1 MRVLSRLSF
10 AALLSVCA
18 FAGPASAIDVYVGQ
32 SPTCDVGSLSDA
44 LIVIASSGPG
54 PHTIHATNEV
64 TYASQALFV
73 TPVDLTIVG
82 EHGCD
87 DQTPD
92 MPTINGDGAHS
103 VITMSGSNNA
113 TLTLRNLTIRGGG
126 NDGSGGGLD
135 IRGAVNV
142 TLDGTIVRDNV
153 SDYGGGVYIENTVG
167 SSSGILLMLPGS
179 SIEANSATQLG
190 GGVYAPGGRVRMHAS
205 DTAVRDNASQDGGG
219 GLAIFGGELDVGK
232 YVDAAVDGTASGAVI
247 EGNSAGTVGGGV
259 YLFGNTAGLFA
270 NELIVQDN
278 YAQFAGGAIAAS
290 NGAYVLM
297 QRDYPNAASTFNCP
311 SSRECSRLSGNTAG
325 YGAPDTHGGAIALY
339 AGSRADIAQTLVR
352 NNIAADGSAAWVDAS
367 TLNMEGVLLSG
378 NRSFDTPTMGSGLIR
393 AVYLAPASP
402 PQLLLAFST
411 VVGNVETDS
420 NSVPWPA
427 NDIIA
432 QQNTVMSLHAVVFH
446 DSPYVPT
453 AYGPYTDDCIVRGS
467 GGGLDPY
474 GTHTRSAI
482 SNLPGFNLPD
492 LFDFRLRS
500 ESLLTDWCDANAYAP
515 HYRDLVLTPRC
526 IDDPRHPDA
535 YGTCDVGA
543 YESDHLFGNGVD

>member
-1 MRVLSRLSF
+1 
-10 AALLSVCA
+10 
-18 FAGPASAIDVYVGQ
+18 
-32 SPTCDVGSLSDA
+32 
-44 LIVIASSGPG
+44 
-54 PHTIHATNEV
+54 
-64 TYASQALFV
+64 
-73 TPVDLTIVG
+73 
-82 EHGCD
+82 
-87 DQTPD
+87 
-92 MPTINGDGAHS
+92 
-103 VITMSGSNNA
+103 
-113 TLTLRNLTIRGGG
+113 
-126 NDGSGGGLD
+126 
-135 IRGAVNV
+135 
-142 TLDGTIVRDNV
+142 
-153 SDYGGGVYIENTVG
+153 
-167 SSSGILLMLPGS
+167 
-179 SIEANSATQLG
+179 
-190 GGVYAPGGRVRMHAS
+190 
-205 DTAVRDNASQDGGG
+205 
-219 GLAIFGGELDVGK
+219 
-232 YVDAAVDGTASGAVI
+232 
-247 EGNSAGTVGGGV
+247 
-259 YLFGNTAGLFA
+259 
-270 NELIVQDN
+270 
-278 YAQFAGGAIAAS
+278 
-290 NGAYVLM
+290 
-297 QRDYPNAASTFNCP
+297 
-311 SSRECSRLSGNTAG
+311 
-325 YGAPDTHGGAIALY
+325 
-339 AGSRADIAQTLVR
+339 
-352 NNIAADGSAAWVDAS
+352 
-367 TLNMEGVLLSG
+367 MEGVLLSG

-420 NSVPWPA
+420 NGVPWPA